1 MLATVG
7 GVCGTH
13 HVLNLEVCEAS
24 REVEL
29 LDDAR
34 VFSRCHPR
42 VLLALCTRHHH
53 LAAPEDER
61 CRLRVADSHDD
72 CSEAFRIVLGVARFQ
87 GDRLQVKLG
96 CEVACGDDVLQN
108 GFDARW
114 IVSGRPCG
122 GDGGRSGRLL
132 IAVVRRAGA
141 RGGWACV
148 VCHSNLEGLRVCL
161 CHTAC
166 HCTRTRWEGEPLTSS
181 DEKVK
186 IATKG
191 TCRLQ
196 IACAFLRH
204 NHDIR

>member
-148 VCHSNLEGLRVCL
+148 VCHSNLR
-161 CHTAC
+161 
-166 HCTRTRWEGEPLTSS
+166 
-181 DEKVK
+181 
-186 IATKG
+186 KG
-191 TCRLQ
+191 
-196 IACAFLRH
+196 CAFASQRATEDARGAGRV
-204 NHDIR
+204 NHASPA